1 MINMSEDQIREIIKE
16 EVAKELEEM
25 QLDELGLG
33 SRMAAGL
40 KGIGARVMRGGPE
53 GQQRAKAASI
63 FMSASKQAADSKAE
77 FVNDFVKLFGDVTA
91 IPRDLQANFMQ
102 IKRKYERVATDL
114 ATLSQQAKV
123 RR

>member
-91 IPRDLQANFMQ
+91 IPRDLKANFMQ

>member
-1 MINMSEDQIREIIKE
+1 MINMSEDQIKEIIKE
-16 EVAKELEEM
+16 EIAKELEEM

-40 KGIGARVMRGGPE
+40 KGMGARVMRGGPE

-63 FMSASKQAADSKAE
+63 FMSASKQAAQSKEE

-91 IPRDLQANFMQ
+91 MPRDLQQGFKQ
-102 IKRKYERVATDL
+102 IKRAYERVATSL
-114 ATLSQQAKV
+114 GELSQRAKIA
-123 RR
+123 R